1 MKISARSPEDAL
13 AAVTTSPLP
22 PSKWSQ
28 LKSPYDATSRI
39 CQRSRGVVTASD
51 VAVRFGDVAGLSA
64 GSLPVLGVPRC
75 GCAVGSTA
83 GCGSRARAAGCS
95 GSAQRGHQGGDIR
108 IQDSPTPASSAP
120 SSLSD
125 GCSRCPTR
133 RRGAGCQ
140 RLTRQQRSPAMHC
153 LCRPRPAP
161 ITATTTRR
169 NRGTPSLPIRPPYGG
184 RYARPSRR
192 FGWIHPKRRA
202 PELHQRTT
210 RLVMQGPDTGTDPM
224 ASECS
229 HFQARLDGGH

>member
-83 GCGSRARAAGCS
+83 GCGRRARAAGCS

-108 IQDSPTPASSAP
+108 IQPILQRPRRQLRLPSAMSRCWLLSLSNSTARRRMSAP
-120 SSLSD
+120 D
-125 GCSRCPTR
+125 GSNVVQPCIASADLGPPP
-133 RRGAGCQ
+133 
-140 RLTRQQRSPAMHC
+140 S
-153 LCRPRPAP
+153 
-161 ITATTTRR
+161 TATTTRR

-184 RYARPSRR
+184 RYPRPSRR
-192 FGWIHPKRRA
+192 VGGVPPQRPA
-202 PELHQRTT
+202 PRYQT
-210 RLVMQGPDTGTDPM
+210 RMHAAQ
-224 ASECS
+224 
-229 HFQARLDGGH
+229 